1 MYIVYIMFTI
11 DYKYIMDIM
20 ESQMAKIKIIVFPK
34 IFPITSHKSY
44 FNPMKLSSD
53 DR

>member
-1 MYIVYIMFTI
+1 MFTI
-11 DYKYIMDIM
+11 DYRYIMDIV

-34 IFPITSHKSY
+34 IFPITSHKSH
-44 FNPMKLSSD
+44 FNAVKLSSD